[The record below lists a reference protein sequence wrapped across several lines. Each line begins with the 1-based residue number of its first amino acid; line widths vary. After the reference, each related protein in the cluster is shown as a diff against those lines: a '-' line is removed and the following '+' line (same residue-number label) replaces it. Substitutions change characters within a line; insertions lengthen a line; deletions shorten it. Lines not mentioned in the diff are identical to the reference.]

1 MINLVDSTL
10 FFHLYEFLVL
20 AMDVQTTNIW
30 LSTNIG
36 LVTVE
41 QSGNTKIMAH
51 YCTCIKSQP
60 LILSHFP
67 FIKQRRIASLY
78 QNEPLR
84 NNKFWGLNW
93 IPNCIFERIPIP
105 NSGSSKVLG
114 MSTTGEKETQ
124 KNMQFCKEL
133 LSTTFI
139 TEKRSTLT
147 SNSAILPIT
156 VSRRV
161 LILSLYPTIVTYRT
175 APTLHDNGI

>member
-1 MINLVDSTL
+1 MINLVASTL

-105 NSGSSKVLG
+105 NSGSIWSSRHVD
-114 MSTTGEKETQ
+114 
-124 KNMQFCKEL
+124 
-133 LSTTFI
+133 
-139 TEKRSTLT
+139 KRWKRNTKKHANLQG
-147 SNSAILPIT
+147 
-156 VSRRV
+156 
-161 LILSLYPTIVTYRT
+161 TIVNYLYHRKTVNPNFKLCNFVNNSLQKGSHFVIVSNHSYLQDST
-175 APTLHDNGI
+175 NNGW